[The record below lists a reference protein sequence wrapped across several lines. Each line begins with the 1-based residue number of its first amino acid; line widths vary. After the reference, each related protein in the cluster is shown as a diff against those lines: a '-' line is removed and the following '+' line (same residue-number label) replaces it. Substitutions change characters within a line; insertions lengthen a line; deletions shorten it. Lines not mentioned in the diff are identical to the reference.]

1 MQAQQKAVRNRTQVS
16 AELDKLQHTQ
26 RQEAAQQRREE
37 KVRARKE
44 KTMLLSE
51 SDPEKARKL
60 EVWYVHCSGV
70 GRIISD

>member
-1 MQAQQKAVRNRTQVS
+1 MHTHMHTQSKEKAVQHRTAVS
-16 AELDKLQHTQ
+16 TRLDKLQHSQ

-60 EVWYVHCSGV
+60 EVC
-70 GRIISD
+70 